1 MSLFNLD
8 DKPQNPIGIKDYWN
22 LFRRFRQ
29 TPLHSEIVNKIQ
41 QHLNLGNN
49 YIESRQLGS
58 KILKEIERENPSL
71 LSLEPADEIGS
82 LFGMTLWNVL
92 AEDSDNWKFYKKA
105 IDTLE
110 GITGT
115 EYFK

>member
-1 MSLFNLD
+1 MALFNLD
-8 DKPQNPIGIKDYWN
+8 DVPQNPIGIRDYWN

-41 QHLNLGNN
+41 QNLELGIS
-49 YIESRQLGS
+49 YIDSRQLGS
-58 KILKEIERENPSL
+58 KILKEIEKENSTL
-71 LSLEPADEIGS
+71 LSQEPADEIGS

-92 AEDSDNWKFYKKA
+92 ADDRDNWKFYKKS
-105 IDTLE
+105 IDSLDAL
-110 GITGT
+110 TGT